1 MEVYRIIHKTHVY
14 DIDPLVPFAI
24 AVVDLIYDRDL
35 AAAHEDLS
43 GTGLE
48 KSLGTIGKL
57 SENFECITP
66 NLYAPIG
73 PEEFSDYLNEAEVKL
88 SMMKQGT
95 FEGLHDRIMTLADR
109 GEYDVAQRYLD
120 IIYQEDVD
128 KDIVAEL
135 KGTFYIEQGEIKRGI
150 EWLKKA
156 LDENPSLVSAYS
168 TLGQTYF
175 NQGKYDEAIKCWEK
189 ELELV
194 PNHIVTYFMLA
205 DAYSLAGEKEKAVE
219 ILQKLVDNDP
229 NNLLAKYQLME
240 LYEELKNIEK
250 ARELEKQILEAEP
263 TYTNDIEI
271 WARVQFKNGNYI
283 RVKKIVEKA
292 IDQSPG
298 FEYLKILLVIPEI
311 KLGNKESAKKIMR
324 EFLDEKVWY
333 YYGKKELFEEF
344 LTPEERKVCELV
356 K

>member
-1 MEVYRIIHKTHVY
+1 MEVYRIIHKTRIY

-35 AAAHEDLS
+35 SAAKEDLK

-48 KSLGTIGKL
+48 KSLITIGKL
-57 SENFECITP
+57 SENFDCITP

-73 PEEFSDYLNEAEVKL
+73 PEEFKDYLNEAGIRL

-95 FEGLHDRIMTLADR
+95 FEGFHDRIMAYADR
-109 GEYDVAQRYLD
+109 GHYDIAQKYLD
-120 IIYQEDVD
+120 IIYEEGVD

-135 KGTFYIEQGEIKRGI
+135 KGTFYIEQGEIERGI
-150 EWLKKA
+150 DWLKIA
-156 LDENPSLVSAYS
+156 LKENPSLVSAYS

-175 NQGKYDEAIKCWEK
+175 NLGRYEESIQCWEK

-205 DAYSLAGEKEKAVE
+205 DAYNLAGKAEKAIE

-240 LYEELKNIEK
+240 LYEEQKEIEK
-250 ARELEKQILEAEP
+250 AKELEKEILEAEP
-263 TYTNDIEI
+263 IYTNDIEI
-271 WARVQFKNGNYI
+271 WARVQFKNGNYA
-283 RVKKIVEKA
+283 RVKKVVEKA
-292 IDQSPG
+292 IKNSSG

-311 KLGNKESAKKIMR
+311 KLGNKESAQRIMR